1 MAKIFQLELFIKE
14 MSLWKLPDT
23 SEECDETCVEVTV
36 FDIENVPINGYVFGK
51 NSTMNRGQNF
61 LFTLNAIP
69 TAENKVFFNI
79 YKKAYH
85 MKKNFLG
92 TGKIPI
98 DAIFSDI
105 FSQTFPNIS
114 NAQQRQQSN
123 TYTVQSQG
131 NLNVSPNSNSNTLQP
146 RSNLNVNANN
156 SNAAQPQS
164 TLNVNKNNS
173 KGLQKPENL
182 SANKTTAKGA
192 QQQGNLSANKMS
204 AQAAQ
209 QHDHLNIIST
219 ASSIST
225 ITTVSGV
232 SSTVSEDAAA
242 VPSI

>member
-23 SEECDETCVEVTV
+23 SDECDETCVEVTV

-51 NSTMNRGQNF
+51 NSTINRGQNF

-69 TAENKVFFNI
+69 TEENKVFFNV

-98 DAIFSDI
+98 NAIFSDI
-105 FSQTFPNIS
+105 FSQTFPNTS
-114 NAQQRQQSN
+114 NAQQPPQSN
-123 TYTVQSQG
+123 TNAAQSKG
-131 NLNVSPNSNSNTLQP
+131 NLNVNPNSNSNTLQP
-146 RSNLNVNANN
+146 RSNLNF
-156 SNAAQPQS
+156 
-164 TLNVNKNNS
+164 NKNNS
-173 KGLQKPENL
+173 KSLQKQENL

-192 QQQGNLSANKMS
+192 QQ
-204 AQAAQ
+204 
-209 QHDHLNIIST
+209 HDHLNIKRT
-219 ASSIST
+219 ASTIST

-232 SSTVSEDAAA
+232 SSTVSEEAAA